1 MNAYELADEL
11 EWHWDNDCRSPA
23 VSKSADML
31 RQQADR
37 IAELEKDLALK
48 TRDRDVFRD
57 FTLAYEKRIAELE
70 KLVHQRFD
78 DGKRLGTIETEDR
91 LLKQSEPVAWFD
103 GEHYVCPEIGYEYT
117 ITTEHPKALGW
128 KPLYTTPQTK
138 PLSQDYQNKYIEQ
151 YWIKKPLSDEEIKE
165 LHKSWTRWID
175 GGYELQ
181 VVHFARAIEAKI
193 RGEK

>member
-11 EWHWDNDCRSPA
+11 EGFNFLDGDIPIA
-23 VSKSADML
+23 PYQKQADML

-48 TRDRDVFRD
+48 TRDRDVFQD

-151 YWIKKPLSDEEIKE
+151 YWIKKPLSDEEIKAIAAQNRTD
-165 LHKSWTRWID
+165 LSIPA
-175 GGYELQ
+175 YIS
-181 VVHFARAIEAKI
+181 FARAIEERHGIK
-193 RGEK
+193 